1 MILLASAFLVVSDS
15 LQPDGLQPARLLCP
29 RDSPGKDTRVG
40 CHALLQGIVPKP
52 GIEPASLLSPALQ
65 ARSLPAK
72 PFEKPNVII
81 LLQLCFFFF
90 FLLSSR
96 K

>member
-1 MILLASAFLVVSDS
+1 MSDS
-15 LQPDGLQPARLLCP
+15 LQPDGLQPAGLLYP
-29 RDSPGKDTRVG
+29 WDSPGKDTRVG

-72 PFEKPNVII
+72 PFEKPNVMI
-81 LLQLCFFFF
+81 LLQLWFFFCS
-90 FLLSSR
+90 LAESESELGLNP
-96 K
+96 